1 MSTAPA
7 TTTAQAPER
16 VGTSRMWAILAL
28 VLLADGLDMIDST
41 VTNIAA
47 PTIAAHLGGGE
58 SLIKWLGTAY
68 MLAMGVL
75 LVVGG
80 RLGDKFGQRR
90 LFLIGMSGFTVA
102 SAVAGI
108 SPSPAL
114 LIAARATQGAFGAL
128 MIPQGM
134 AIMTKMFSSEMR
146 TKAFAL
152 FGPLLGLATVGGPV
166 LAGFIIDANL
176 FGLSWRPIFLVN
188 VFLGVVG
195 LALAA
200 KILPAVD
207 GDRATSID
215 GLGSGLLA
223 GTMFGVLYG
232 LIEGSTNG
240 WTTLPI
246 LSITGGLVCFA
257 AFARRQTTVPDP
269 LLKPSLL
276 ANRGFLSGLLVGLT
290 VFAATVGL
298 VYVLSLFIQNG
309 LGASPR
315 QASLALLPLTLGI
328 IVAAGA
334 TMGLIAKLGRTLI
347 FAGLAIVLLG
357 CAAVLALV
365 AHSGT
370 NLELWTLAP
379 AIFVIGLGMG
389 ACYGTIFDVALGD
402 IDPDEAGSATGSL
415 SAIQQLAGGIGS
427 AAVTSVFFSTASAG
441 LSHAMQISL
450 IVTLGLIVISIPAV
464 ALMPKTPPKTSST
477 DERLAASGAQAVAIE
492 LMPEAERALL
502 KQIAAVADPPMDYLR
517 A

>member
-1 MSTAPA
+1 MSTVPA

-16 VGTSRMWAILAL
+16 VGTSRMWATLAL

-58 SLIKWLGTAY
+58 SLIKSLGTAY

-134 AIMTKMFSSEMR
+134 AIMTKTFSSEMR

-166 LAGFIIDANL
+166 LAGFIIDADL

-240 WTTLPI
+240 WTTAPI

-315 QASLALLPLTLGI
+315 QASFALLPLTLGI

-334 TMGLIAKLGRTLI
+334 TMGLITKLGRTLI

-379 AIFVIGLGMG
+379 AIFVIGLGIG

-402 IDPDEAGSATGSL
+402 IDPNEAGSATGSL

-427 AAVTSVFFSTASAG
+427 AAVTSVFFGTASAG

-450 IVTLGLIVISIPAV
+450 IVTLGLIMISIPAV
-464 ALMPKTPPKTSST
+464 ALMPKNAP
-477 DERLAASGAQAVAIE
+477 Q
-492 LMPEAERALL
+492 
-502 KQIAAVADPPMDYLR
+502 DPQH
-517 A
+517 